1 MRPAIETTGLGKRYR
16 SNWALQ
22 ECSFRLPAGRI
33 AALVGPNGS
42 GKTTLLHLAAGLNSP
57 TRGSVRVLGRV
68 PDGNDREGLAKVGFL
83 AQDHPLYRGFRVGEM
98 LAFGRRANPR
108 WDDGAARLLIADLGI
123 PLARRVGALSGGQH
137 TQIALAL
144 CLSKHPEVLLL
155 DEPVSTLDPLARHD
169 FLSTLMDT
177 CAAEG
182 TTVVLSSHVL
192 ADLERICDFLIVL
205 SASRVQVADDIDNV
219 LATHRLLIGTRRSV
233 GHIPGTDAILTVSHK
248 ERQTTVLVRT
258 SSPIADP
265 TWEVHQ
271 PTLEEIVLGYLR
283 HPESGAR
290 QPLAAVGAAAA
301 NSPAEAA
308 P

>member
-57 TRGSVRVLGRV
+57 TRGSMRVLGRV
-68 PDGNDREGLAKVGFL
+68 PDGNDRERLAKVGFL

-108 WDDGAARLLIADLGI
+108 WDDGAARRRLADLGI
-123 PLARRVGALSGGQH
+123 PLAKRVGTLSGGQQ

-144 CLSKHPEVLLL
+144 CLSKHPELLLL
-155 DEPVSTLDPLARHD
+155 DEPVSSLDPLARHE
-169 FLSTLMDT
+169 FLSTLMDS

-182 TTVVLSSHVL
+182 TTVVLSSHLL
-192 ADLERICDFLIVL
+192 ADLERVCDFLIVL
-205 SASRVQVADDIDNV
+205 SASRVQVADDIDSV
-219 LATHRLLIGTRRSV
+219 LAGHRLLIAPRRAV
-233 GHIPGTDAILTVSHK
+233 GRIPGTDAILTVSHK

-258 SSPIADP
+258 SGAIADP

-283 HPESGAR
+283 DPGSGAR
-290 QPLAAVGAAAA
+290 QPLAAAGAGAAD
-301 NSPAEAA
+301 SPAEAA
-308 P
+308 R